1 MCWWSRTTSKT
12 FANNVTTG
20 CRSRHFPPERTQ
32 VEKGHGR
39 IEHRAL
45 RSLPV
50 EAGEISF
57 PFVAQIARVDR
68 KRELAG
74 GKTTEET
81 VFIVTSLSAEQA
93 GEARLAALVRGHW
106 AIENQL
112 HYRRDWS
119 FDEDRCRIR
128 RPNGAQVM
136 AALRNLAISWS
147 VNRHD
152 LAPRRRAQTL
162 PQIQRHV
169 AKSLRAAI
177 AAVTTNWK

>member
-1 MCWWSRTTSKT
+1 
-12 FANNVTTG
+12 
-20 CRSRHFPPERTQ
+20 

-45 RSLPV
+45 RSLQV

-74 GKTTEET
+74 GKTTGET
-81 VFIVTSLSAEQA
+81 VFIVTSLSKEQA
-93 GEARLAALVRGHW
+93 DEKRLADLVRRHW

-128 RPNGAQVM
+128 KPNGAQVM

-147 VNRHD
+147 VSRQD
-152 LAPRRRAQTL
+152 LAPRRRARTL
-162 PQIQRHV
+162 PQLQRQI

-177 AAVTTNWK
+177 AALILPWK